1 MSQPRTDSAKR
12 GLLSERELYWR
23 DRHDWLKERGF
34 ELRPRFRPGWTPSWK
49 GTNRTIISCEDGMRL
64 MVCALAHTQVI
75 DAVRTK
81 DGEIV
86 AIKQV
91 DKSDH
96 PHEVEIGRYLTEPPL
111 SDDSHNHCIPYLEV
125 LQDPHVDDIQL
136 VVMPL
141 LREYN
146 DPSFATVGEAVES
159 FHQVFE
165 GLQFMHEHHVA
176 HRDIMTLN
184 IMMDSKPIL
193 PDMFHPTATQKTR
206 DFRSYV
212 QPYTRTARPVRYYL
226 TDFGLSRRYS
236 PNDPNPLEV
245 PIFGGDK
252 SVPEFQ
258 KDPYSP
264 ANPFR
269 TDVYYMGNLIREDFL
284 QVYKNFIFMEP
295 LVALM
300 VQDAPEA
307 RPTMDAVVSKFKIIT
322 SKLGSFR
329 LRSRLFERRD
339 GALTNIVKTV
349 HHTAFRTI
357 PHILTRRPARPTPK
371 SSTSLAAAPANLPH
385 PARDVQG
392 EPIPSTV
399 AASPAVAVSL
409 RTPPVVE
416 APSYPPNDA
425 FPDPPTE

>member
-1 MSQPRTDSAKR
+1 MNQPRTDPAKR
-12 GLLSERELYWR
+12 GLLSERETYWR

-64 MVCALAHTQVI
+64 MHTQVI

-81 DGEIV
+81 DGEMV

-96 PHEVEIGRYLTEPPL
+96 PQEVEIGRYFTKPPL
-111 SDDSHNHCIPYLEV
+111 SDEFRNHCIPYFEV
-125 LQDPHVDDIQL
+125 LQDPQIANIEL

-146 DPSFATVGEAVES
+146 DPPFVTVGEAVEF
-159 FHQVFE
+159 FHQAFE

-206 DFRSYV
+206 DFKGYV

-236 PNDPNPLEV
+236 PDDPNPLEV

-258 KDPYSP
+258 KDPYAP

-284 QVYKNFIFMEP
+284 QVYKNLTFMLP
-295 LVALM
+295 LVARM
-300 VQDAPEA
+300 VQDEPEK
-307 RPTMDAVVSKFKIIT
+307 RPTMDVVVSEFKT
-322 SKLGSFR
+322 LASKLGSFQ
-329 LRSRLFERRD
+329 LRSRLVERRD
-339 GALTNIVKTV
+339 GALTNFFKTV
-349 HHTAFRTI
+349 HHTSFRTI
-357 PHILTRRPARPTPK
+357 PHVLTRRPARPTPK
-371 SSTSLAAAPANLPH
+371 SSTSLAAVAAKVSQ
-385 PARDVQG
+385 PARDARAA
-392 EPIPSTV
+392 EPTPSTV
-399 AASPAVAVSL
+399 TASPPAVAVS
-409 RTPPVVE
+409 TPPVVE
-416 APSYPPNDA
+416 APSHRPDEAAPHPP
-425 FPDPPTE
+425 P